1 MKLLYKRILIF
12 LLTSVLFPCFEKN
25 KIFYIFFTVIKYCI
39 ALEAKGIFS
48 LSLKWKFLDLLLA
61 MIGFKIYL
69 SVVTELVDLWEQAA
83 ELLPLCQDT
92 VNLRIILCEVR
103 KSSGEFLFLTSS
115 TLQKKAFSQI
125 YLLWALQVNKDLL
138 SSE

>member
-1 MKLLYKRILIF
+1 
-12 LLTSVLFPCFEKN
+12 
-25 KIFYIFFTVIKYCI
+25 
-39 ALEAKGIFS
+39 
-48 LSLKWKFLDLLLA
+48 

-115 TLQKKAFSQI
+115 TLQKKAFSQV
-125 YLLWALQVNKDLL
+125 YLL
-138 SSE
+138 